1 MKFQIHIRF
10 VLQALH
16 RMPANCFRLPDN
28 TSIARYCFNACAP
41 HCDNGTATI
50 KQAHNPLLLTA
61 QYKRIFFLR
70 FAARIARRAVLSA
83 TVQEHDATRL
93 RDVPGTSFCG
103 WK

>member
-16 RMPANCFRLPDN
+16 RIPANCFRLPDN
-28 TSIARYCFNACAP
+28 ASIARYCFNACTP
-41 HCDNGTATI
+41 HCDIGTTAI